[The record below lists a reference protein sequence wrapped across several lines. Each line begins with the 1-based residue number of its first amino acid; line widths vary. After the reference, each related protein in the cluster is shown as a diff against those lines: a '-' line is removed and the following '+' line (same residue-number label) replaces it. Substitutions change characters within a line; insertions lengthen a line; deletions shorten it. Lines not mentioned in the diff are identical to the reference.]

1 MSLKLVSLAATS
13 VLVASTLGLLF
24 ARWLFA
30 VGPVAIGLQVVA
42 AALMLA
48 ARLTF
53 GARSFHA
60 GANPTE
66 GGLVT
71 GGPYRF
77 IRHPIYAAILL
88 FTWAGVGSHLSILS
102 AALGGVSS
110 AAIAVRIA
118 TEERLVTAAYPEY
131 AEYAR
136 RTKRLIPFVI

>member
-30 VGPVAIGLQVVA
+30 VGPAAIGLQVVA

-102 AALGGVSS
+102 AALGTVSS

>member
-1 MSLKLVSLAATS
+1 MTTKQVSLLAVA
-13 VLVASTLGLLF
+13 VLVAAVLGLYFEKLLF
-24 ARWLFA
+24 ADGV
-30 VGPVAIGLQVVA
+30 VGITLQVAA

-88 FTWAGVGSHLSILS
+88 FTWAGVSSHLAPLS
-102 AALGGVSS
+102 VALAIVASAGVG
-110 AAIAVRIA
+110 VRIVC
-118 TEERLVTAAYPEY
+118 EERLVTAAYPEY
-131 AEYAR
+131 ADYAR
-136 RTKRLIPFVI
+136 RTKRIIPFVL

>member
-24 ARWLFA
+24 GRWLFA
-30 VGPVAIGLQVVA
+30 LGPVAIGLQVAA

-88 FTWAGVGSHLSILS
+88 FTWAGVGSHLSIVSGAL
-102 AALGGVSS
+102 AAVSS
-110 AAIAVRIA
+110 VAIAVRIA
-118 TEERLVTAAYPEY
+118 TEERLVTEAYPEY

-136 RTKRLIPFVI
+136 RTKRIIPFVI

>member
-88 FTWAGVGSHLSILS
+88 FTWAGV
-102 AALGGVSS
+102 
-110 AAIAVRIA
+110 
-118 TEERLVTAAYPEY
+118 VTAAYPEY